1 MSPSLRASFCR
12 PTPGGELGGIDMG
25 SFPAE
30 LPTDLEAKTEQEK
43 KDIQIALKHLAL
55 IVMEPFEVDW

>member
-1 MSPSLRASFCR
+1 
-12 PTPGGELGGIDMG
+12 MG